1 MVSALWFLAGAA
13 TATLVMA
20 IVNVIFVLKDGTLH
34 ITKTE
39 DKETY
44 LFEISNLDEP
54 NRFHVNITLFLLIV
68 LIFSS

>member
-13 TATLVMA
+13 VATLVMV

-44 LFEISNLDEP
+44 LFEISNLDKLDGKK
-54 NRFHVNITLFLLIV
+54 RIV
-68 LIFSS
+68 LKISREEQSIL

>member
-20 IVNVIFVLKDGTLH
+20 IINVIFVLRDGTLH

-39 DKETY
+39 EKETY
-44 LFEISNLDEP
+44 LFEISNLEKLDGKKQ
-54 NRFHVNITLFLLIV
+54 IV
-68 LIFSS
+68 LKISREEQPLL

>member
-20 IVNVIFVLKDGTLH
+20 IINVIFVLKDGTLH

-39 DKETY
+39 EKETY
-44 LFEISNLDEP
+44 LFEISNLEKLDGKKQ
-54 NRFHVNITLFLLIV
+54 IV
-68 LIFSS
+68 LKISREEQPLL

>member
-1 MVSALWFLAGAA
+1 MIQALWFLAGAA
-13 TATLVMA
+13 VATLVMD

-44 LFEISNLDEP
+44 LVEISNLDK
-54 NRFHVNITLFLLIV
+54 LDGKKQIV
-68 LIFSS
+68 LKISREEQSIL

>member
-20 IVNVIFVLKDGTLH
+20 IINVIFVLRDGTLH

-39 DKETY
+39 EKETY
-44 LFEISNLDEP
+44 LFEISNLEKLDGKKQ
-54 NRFHVNITLFLLIV
+54 IV
-68 LIFSS
+68 LKISREEQSIL

>member
-20 IVNVIFVLKDGTLH
+20 IVNVIFVLRDGTLH

-39 DKETY
+39 EKETY
-44 LFEISNLDEP
+44 LFEISNLEKLDGKK
-54 NRFHVNITLFLLIV
+54 HIV
-68 LIFSS
+68 LKISREEQPLL

>member
-39 DKETY
+39 EKETS
-44 LFEISNLDEP
+44 LFEISNLEKLDGKKQ
-54 NRFHVNITLFLLIV
+54 IV
-68 LIFSS
+68 LKISREEQPLL

>member
-13 TATLVMA
+13 VATLVRA

-44 LFEISNLDEP
+44 LFEISNLDK
-54 NRFHVNITLFLLIV
+54 LDGKKQIV
-68 LIFSS
+68 LKISREEQSIL

>member
-13 TATLVMA
+13 VAILVMA

-39 DKETY
+39 EKETY
-44 LFEISNLDEP
+44 LFEISNLEKLDGKKQ
-54 NRFHVNITLFLLIV
+54 IV
-68 LIFSS
+68 LKISREEQPLL

>member
-39 DKETY
+39 EKET
-44 LFEISNLDEP
+44 
-54 NRFHVNITLFLLIV
+54 
-68 LIFSS
+68 

>member
-13 TATLVMA
+13 TATLVMV

-39 DKETY
+39 EKETY
-44 LFEISNLDEP
+44 LFEISNLEKLDGKKQ
-54 NRFHVNITLFLLIV
+54 IV
-68 LIFSS
+68 LKISREEQPLL

>member
-20 IVNVIFVLKDGTLH
+20 IVNVIFVLRDGTLH

-39 DKETY
+39 EKETY
-44 LFEISNLDEP
+44 LFEISNLEKLDGKKQ
-54 NRFHVNITLFLLIV
+54 IV
-68 LIFSS
+68 LKISREEQPLL

>member
-39 DKETY
+39 EKETY
-44 LFEISNLDEP
+44 LFEISNLEKLDGKKQ
-54 NRFHVNITLFLLIV
+54 IV
-68 LIFSS
+68 LKISREEQPLL